1 MERTRAEI
9 LSELRDRILPFWQGL
24 RDEKNG
30 GFIGRVDFDLTRH
43 PEADKGCILN
53 SRILWF
59 FGTKGCCRTPNA
71 PTICSGA

>member
-30 GFIGRVDFDLTRH
+30 GFIGRGLHR
-43 PEADKGCILN
+43 PG
-53 SRILWF
+53 
-59 FGTKGCCRTPNA
+59 GP
-71 PTICSGA
+71 